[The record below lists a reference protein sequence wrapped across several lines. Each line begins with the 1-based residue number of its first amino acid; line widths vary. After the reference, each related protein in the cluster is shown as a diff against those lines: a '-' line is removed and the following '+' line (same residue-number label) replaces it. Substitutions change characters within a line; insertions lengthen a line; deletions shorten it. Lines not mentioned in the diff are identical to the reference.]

1 MPIQP
6 LSSENVLLWI
16 SYQLFLFPFKN
27 VCLNCFHKNAE
38 LDFPTML
45 IFNFTKLPCTPFFR
59 NVLVIL
65 WVDEKPNM
73 TSACPGGEGDLV
85 PFQFLTA
92 TFSFVSRISFSSNF
106 RTVCEPFSC
115 VLVSL
120 RRCVLRVSGR
130 KSDSNVYDFNRVSIP
145 GASYCLLDSQ
155 SSRASNENS
164 RSLPPVSAS
173 SLSFERTRCLG
184 GLRGPRFVY
193 LYLSLNS
200 SSASLGYIPYQG
212 VLIKSAC
219 R

>member
-73 TSACPGGEGDLV
+73 TSASPGERAIWCRSSSLQQRLHSYRVSLFRQISEQYANHSPVCSSVWGG
-85 PFQFLTA
+85 A
-92 TFSFVSRISFSSNF
+92 SFVYPAGNQTPTCMILIEYRYLAY
-106 RTVCEPFSC
+106 RTVFWIHNQVEPRMKTLDHCPLCLLLLF
-115 VLVSL
+115 L
-120 RRCVLRVSGR
+120 
-130 KSDSNVYDFNRVSIP
+130 SNVQDV
-145 GASYCLLDSQ
+145 
-155 SSRASNENS
+155 
-164 RSLPPVSAS
+164 
-173 SLSFERTRCLG
+173 
-184 GLRGPRFVY
+184 
-193 LYLSLNS
+193 
-200 SSASLGYIPYQG
+200 
-212 VLIKSAC
+212 
-219 R
+219 

>member
-1 MPIQP
+1 MPIQS

-73 TSACPGGEGDLV
+73 TSACPRERAIWCRSSSLQQL
-85 PFQFLTA
+85 FI
-92 TFSFVSRISFSSNF
+92 RIALSFSSNF

-115 VLVSL
+115 VLFSL
-120 RRCVLRVSGR
+120 RRWVLRVSGR

-145 GASYCLLDSQ
+145 GVSYCLLDSQ

>member
-92 TFSFVSRISFSSNF
+92 TFSFVPRNLFRQISEQYANHSPVCSSVWGGESFVYPAGNQTPTCMILIEYRYLAH
-106 RTVCEPFSC
+106 RTVCWIHNQVEPRMKTLDHCPLCLLLLF
-115 VLVSL
+115 L
-120 RRCVLRVSGR
+120 
-130 KSDSNVYDFNRVSIP
+130 SNVQDV
-145 GASYCLLDSQ
+145 
-155 SSRASNENS
+155 
-164 RSLPPVSAS
+164 
-173 SLSFERTRCLG
+173 
-184 GLRGPRFVY
+184 
-193 LYLSLNS
+193 
-200 SSASLGYIPYQG
+200 
-212 VLIKSAC
+212 
-219 R
+219 

>member
-73 TSACPGGEGDLV
+73 TSACPRERAIWCRSSSLQQRFHSYRVSLFRQISEQYANHSPVCSSVWGG
-85 PFQFLTA
+85 A
-92 TFSFVSRISFSSNF
+92 SFVYPAGNQTPTCMILIEYRY
-106 RTVCEPFSC
+106 
-115 VLVSL
+115 L
-120 RRCVLRVSGR
+120 
-130 KSDSNVYDFNRVSIP
+130 
-145 GASYCLLDSQ
+145 ACLLDSQ
-155 SSRASNENS
+155 SSWTSNKNS